1 MLTLSSFF
9 KRKKPIFFILRQR
22 KSLFI
27 EIDFL
32 GFGFL
37 DDPMLNAVE
46 VFCDNAVVE
55 LPNVGDWVAIT
66 VTALYDPTHI
76 WVNFPYGIDLFKGN
90 QG

>member
-1 MLTLSSFF
+1 
-9 KRKKPIFFILRQR
+9 
-22 KSLFI
+22 
-27 EIDFL
+27 
-32 GFGFL
+32 
-37 DDPMLNAVE
+37 MLNAVE

-76 WVNFPYGIDLFKGN
+76 WVNFPYGLDLFKGS